1 MTWGVALAGAQV
13 AVAGVQ
19 AWSQFESQRTQ
30 ASYGRQ
36 AVDMRR
42 EQLAVER
49 DTLALQTRQQQ
60 IERRRALGISES
72 SGRAIAAGFG
82 LDPMRSGSLAALEAQ
97 NERVAEAD
105 IGAIRLFGGA
115 RQRGMNL
122 QQQSALSERAAYDA
136 VARNAWI
143 RPTATLF
150 SAGLETYRNWPVET
164 GAGAPAGATR

>member
-72 SGRAIAAGFG
+72 SG
-82 LDPMRSGSLAALEAQ
+82 LDPMRSGSLAALEAE

-136 VARNAWI
+136 VVRNAWI